1 MVCHMHPGEN
11 MEASY
16 LGLTWWDNESDGDK
30 MYPAKQVTPSPVDE
44 QEKLNRNPEAASLR
58 GLWSDPA
65 FLAKTG
71 TPEFNGQLKR
81 TQFADFHGHGW
92 LFRQVFKRNRKG
104 DLLDAND
111 QVVSPDDADRF
122 AALIKALRH
131 SDYYMVTADFDAY
144 FATQRSV
151 ERLWLSTFDWTRASM
166 LNIARMAWFSSDR
179 TIGEYAQDVWQVPFD
194 LPGNLL
200 GRERE

>member
-1 MVCHMHPGEN
+1 MIAAFPKLA
-11 MEASY
+11 EAI
-16 LGLTWWDNESDGDK
+16 
-30 MYPAKQVTPSPVDE
+30 
-44 QEKLNRNPEAASLR
+44 EAIE
-58 GLWSDPA
+58 
-65 FLAKTG
+65 TG
-71 TPEFNGQLKR
+71 
-81 TQFADFHGHGW
+81 
-92 LFRQVFKRNRKG
+92 VF
-104 DLLDAND
+104 
-111 QVVSPDDADRF
+111 SPDDADRF